1 MEAVILFE
9 GRGEAVFVLLFLLW
23 IIFAGSFSL
32 AQCVMGAVVAALVSL
47 FCWKFMG
54 YTFWGIGTL
63 LRKAA
68 QALAYFV
75 YLMKEIIVANLHV
88 LRFVYA
94 RRAPE
99 PRMVRFHTDLRTDG
113 GRVILANSI
122 TLTSGTITV
131 DIQGDM
137 LEVHGLDRSMMEGI
151 EDCGFQ
157 RRAHR
162 LED

>member
-1 MEAVILFE
+1 
-9 GRGEAVFVLLFLLW
+9 
-23 IIFAGSFSL
+23 
-32 AQCVMGAVVAALVSL
+32 
-47 FCWKFMG
+47 MG

-99 PRMVRFHTDLRTDG
+99 PSMVRFHTDLRTDG